1 MSLWVE
7 VAGRSDV
14 GRIRTNNEDNFGY
27 DCRYGIF
34 LGCDGMGGAAAGDV
48 PSKLAVDTIL
58 NYYRQPPKTG
68 EHESIGEAPV
78 DASPRAVALHS
89 AIHLANQAVFSES
102 QKDSSHAGM
111 GATIVA
117 VAAQDA
123 LVSFAHVGDSRIYL
137 IRSGTIQ
144 QLTNDHSLVME
155 QVRRGIISMEDA
167 QRVDYQNIVIKALGA
182 KANVEPDLDEM
193 PAMEGDILLLCSDG
207 LNRHVTDRQIL
218 SITTKNRDLAASA
231 GELIE
236 AAKADGG
243 TDNITV
249 LLLRFVQETWSHRV
263 KGLIPGGTP
272 RRQDSM

>member
-7 VAGRSDV
+7 VAGKSDV

-27 DCRYGIF
+27 DCRHGIF
-34 LGCDGMGGAAAGDV
+34 VVCDGMGGAAAGEV
-48 PSKLAVDTIL
+48 ASKLAVDTIL
-58 NYYRQPPKTG
+58 DYYRRTAKTSEG
-68 EHESIGEAPV
+68 APTPEAPP
-78 DASPRAVALHS
+78 DASPRAVALNG
-89 AIHLANQAVFSES
+89 AIHLANQAVFSAS
-102 QKDSSHAGM
+102 QKNSSHAGM

-117 VAAQDA
+117 VAVQDA

-137 IRSGTIQ
+137 IRSGNIQ

-155 QVRRGIISMEDA
+155 QVRRGIISLEDA

-182 KANVEPDLDEM
+182 EAAVEPDLDEM
-193 PAMEGDILLLCSDG
+193 LAMEGDILLLCSDG

-218 SITTKNRDLAASA
+218 SITTKHADLASCAT
-231 GELIE
+231 ELIE
-236 AAKADGG
+236 AANTDGG

-249 LLLRFVQETWSHRV
+249 LLLRFAQESWSHRL
-263 KGLIPGGTP
+263 KRMLPGGTP